1 MKVEVIA
8 TGGTIDKVYFD
19 ALSEFKI
26 GESQVPEV
34 FEEAN
39 VGFEFH
45 LTSLLKKD
53 SLELSDSDRALIRQC
68 VLNSDA
74 DKILITH
81 GTDTMV
87 VTGQFLAGIENK
99 TIVLTGSMQP
109 IRLRRTDAVFNLGF
123 AVCALTTLPPGVYV
137 TMNGQVFDPNQAQK
151 DRDNHRFVATD
162 PHEA

>member
-1 MKVEVIA
+1 MKIEVIA

-19 ALSEFKI
+19 ALSDFQI
-26 GESQVPEV
+26 GDSQVPEV

-39 VGFEFH
+39 VGFEFT

-53 SLELSDSDRALIRQC
+53 SLELTDEDRALIRTQI
-68 VLNSDA
+68 LESDA

-87 VTGQFLAGIENK
+87 QTGQALAGIEGK

-109 IRLRRTDAVFNLGF
+109 IRLRRTDAVFNLGY
-123 AVCALTTLPPGVYV
+123 AVCALTTMPSGVYV
-137 TMNGQVFDPNQAQK
+137 AMNGQIFNPNTAKK
-151 DRDNHRFVATD
+151 DRANHRFVVTG
-162 PHEA
+162 PEG